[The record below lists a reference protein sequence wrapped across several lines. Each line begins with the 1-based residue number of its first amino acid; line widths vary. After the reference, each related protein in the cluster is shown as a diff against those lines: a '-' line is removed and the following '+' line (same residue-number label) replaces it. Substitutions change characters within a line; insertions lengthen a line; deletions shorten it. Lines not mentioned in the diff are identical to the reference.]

1 MTDLSAIS
9 TTPTEFGDK
18 GFIKE
23 DVVIYNNFLTA
34 DECKRLCE
42 FMEDEDQ
49 PWSMSAFFES
59 YGMSIMPE
67 DPILEKYGFEKDYF
81 AKLADRLQKTVEDA
95 HERPVKSVSSHAQ
108 KWQIGAFAPFHS
120 DNTDMEG
127 NWSAWE
133 KSKLV
138 CLLYLNEDYEGG
150 ELDFRDHDICIKPV
164 AGQLVTFPGGYNN
177 IHQVLPVKGS
187 TRHTIGAFW
196 DYAES
201 EYSPERM
208 QEWEDEIEKV
218 REQQKEMQ
226 AEWKEQLDAGTHPL
240 ENGGNQG
247 GY

>member
-1 MTDLSAIS
+1 MTDLSTIS

-23 DVVIYNNFLTA
+23 DIIVYNNFLTQ
-34 DECKRLCE
+34 DECERLVA
-42 FMEDEDQ
+42 FMDDEDN

-67 DPILEKYGFEKDYF
+67 DPILEKYGFESDYF
-81 AKLADRLQKTVEDA
+81 AKLATRLQKTVEDA
-95 HERPVKSVSSHAQ
+95 FERPLKPVSSHAQ
-108 KWQIGAFAPFHS
+108 KWQVGAFAPFHS

-127 NWSAWE
+127 NPSAWE

-138 CLLYLNEDYEGG
+138 CLLYLNDNYEGG
-150 ELDFRDHDICIKPV
+150 DLDFRDHDISIKPV
-164 AGQLVTFPGGYNN
+164 SAQLITFPGGINN
-177 IHQVLPVKGS
+177 VHQVIPVKGA

-201 EYSPERM
+201 EYSDERM
-208 QEWEDEIEKV
+208 EEWEAEIQGV

-226 AEWKEQLDAGTHPL
+226 EEWKVQLDNGQHPL
-240 ENGGNQG
+240 ENGGSTG

>member
-1 MTDLSAIS
+1 MTDLSKIE

-23 DVVIYNNFLTA
+23 DIVFYNNFLTQE
-34 DECKRLCE
+34 ECETLVRV
-42 FMEDEDQ
+42 FEDEEQ

-67 DPILEKYGFEKDYF
+67 DPILERYGLPRDYF
-81 AKLADRLQKTVEDA
+81 GKLADRLHKVVEDA

-120 DNTDMEG
+120 DNTDMDG
-127 NWSAWE
+127 NPSAWE

-138 CLLYLNEDYEGG
+138 CLLYINDDYEGG
-150 ELDFRDHDICIKPV
+150 DLDFRDHDISIKPV
-164 AGQLVTFPGGYNN
+164 AGQLITFPGGFNN
-177 IHQVLPVKGS
+177 IHQVLPVRGS

-201 EYSPERM
+201 VYSEERM
-208 QEWEDEIEKV
+208 KQWEDEIQKV
-218 REQQKEMQ
+218 REEQKVMQ
-226 AEWKEQLDAGTHPL
+226 DEWKEMVAKGVHPTDP
-240 ENGGNQG
+240 GAQ
-247 GY
+247 

>member
-1 MTDLSAIS
+1 MTDLSKIE

-23 DVVIYNNFLTA
+23 DIVIYNNFLTQE
-34 DECKRLCE
+34 ECKTLVKV
-42 FMEDEDQ
+42 FEDPEQ

-67 DPILEKYGFEKDYF
+67 DPILERYGLPKDYF
-81 AKLADRLQKTVEDA
+81 GKLATKLHKVVEDA
-95 HERPVKSVSSHAQ
+95 HQRPVKSVSSHAQ

-120 DNTDMEG
+120 DNTDMDG
-127 NWSAWE
+127 NPSAWE

-138 CLLYLNEDYEGG
+138 CLLYINDDYEGG
-150 ELDFRDHDICIKPV
+150 ELDFRDHDISIKPV
-164 AGQLVTFPGGYNN
+164 AGQLITFPGGFNN

-201 EYSPERM
+201 VYSEERM
-208 QEWEDEIEKV
+208 KEWEEEIQKV
-218 REQQKEMQ
+218 REEQKVMQ
-226 AEWKEQLDAGTHPL
+226 DEWRELVATGKHPTDPRPS
-240 ENGGNQG
+240 
-247 GY
+247 

>member
-1 MTDLSAIS
+1 MTDLSKIE

-23 DVVIYNNFLTA
+23 DIVFYNNFLTQE
-34 DECKRLCE
+34 ECETLVRV
-42 FMEDEDQ
+42 FEDEEQ

-67 DPILEKYGFEKDYF
+67 DPILERYGLPRDYF
-81 AKLADRLQKTVEDA
+81 GKLADRLHKVVEDA

-127 NWSAWE
+127 NPSAWE

-138 CLLYLNEDYEGG
+138 CLLYINDDYEGG
-150 ELDFRDHDICIKPV
+150 ELDFRDHDISIKPV
-164 AGQLVTFPGGYNN
+164 AGQLITFPGGFKN

-201 EYSPERM
+201 TYSEERM
-208 QEWEDEIEKV
+208 KEWEEEIQKV
-218 REQQKEMQ
+218 REEQKVMQ
-226 AEWKEQLDAGTHPL
+226 DEWKEMVASGVHPTDPRP
-240 ENGGNQG
+240 Q
-247 GY
+247 

>member
-1 MTDLSAIS
+1 MTDLSKIE

-23 DVVIYNNFLTA
+23 DIVIYNNFLTQE
-34 DECKRLCE
+34 ECETLVKV
-42 FMEDEDQ
+42 FEDPEQ

-67 DPILEKYGFEKDYF
+67 DPILERYGLPKDYF
-81 AKLADRLQKTVEDA
+81 GKLATKLHKVVEDA
-95 HERPVKSVSSHAQ
+95 HQRPVKSVSSHAQ

-120 DNTDMEG
+120 DNTDMDG
-127 NWSAWE
+127 NPSAWE

-138 CLLYLNEDYEGG
+138 CLLYINDDYEGG
-150 ELDFRDHDICIKPV
+150 ELDFRDHDISIKPV
-164 AGQLVTFPGGYNN
+164 AGQLITFPGGFSN

-201 EYSPERM
+201 VYSEERM
-208 QEWEDEIEKV
+208 KEWEEEIQKV
-218 REQQKEMQ
+218 REEQKVMQ
-226 AEWKEQLDAGTHPL
+226 DEWRELVATGKHPTDPRPS
-240 ENGGNQG
+240 
-247 GY
+247 

>member
-1 MTDLSAIS
+1 MTDLSKIE

-23 DVVIYNNFLTA
+23 DVVFYNNFLTQE
-34 DECKRLCE
+34 ECETLVKV
-42 FMEDEDQ
+42 FEDPEQ

-67 DPILEKYGFEKDYF
+67 DPILERYGLPKDYF
-81 AKLADRLQKTVEDA
+81 GKLASKLHKVVEDA
-95 HERPVKSVSSHAQ
+95 HQRPVKSVSSHAQ

-120 DNTDMEG
+120 DNTDMDG
-127 NWSAWE
+127 NPSAWE

-138 CLLYLNEDYEGG
+138 CLLYINDDYEGG
-150 ELDFRDHDICIKPV
+150 ELDFRDHDISIKPV
-164 AGQLVTFPGGYNN
+164 AGQLITFPGGFNN

-201 EYSPERM
+201 VYSEERM
-208 QEWEDEIEKV
+208 REWEEEIQKV
-218 REQQKEMQ
+218 REEQKVMQ
-226 AEWKEQLDAGTHPL
+226 DEWRELVASGKHPTDPRPS
-240 ENGGNQG
+240 
-247 GY
+247 

>member
-1 MTDLSAIS
+1 MTDLSKIE

-23 DVVIYNNFLTA
+23 DIVFYNNFLTQE
-34 DECKRLCE
+34 ECETLVRV
-42 FMEDEDQ
+42 FEDEEQ

-67 DPILEKYGFEKDYF
+67 DPILERYGLPKDYF
-81 AKLADRLQKTVEDA
+81 GKLADRLHKVVEDA

-120 DNTDMEG
+120 DNTDMDG
-127 NWSAWE
+127 NPSAWE

-138 CLLYLNEDYEGG
+138 CLLYINDDYEGG
-150 ELDFRDHDICIKPV
+150 ELDFRDHDISIKPV
-164 AGQLVTFPGGYNN
+164 AGQLITFPGGFNN
-177 IHQVLPVKGS
+177 IHQVLPVRGS

-201 EYSPERM
+201 VYSEERM
-208 QEWEDEIEKV
+208 KQWEDEIQKV
-218 REQQKEMQ
+218 REEQKVMQ
-226 AEWKEQLDAGTHPL
+226 DEWKEMVAKGVHPTDP
-240 ENGGNQG
+240 GAQ
-247 GY
+247 

>member
-1 MTDLSAIS
+1 MTDLSKIE

-23 DVVIYNNFLTA
+23 DIVFYNNFLTQE
-34 DECKRLCE
+34 ECETLVRV
-42 FMEDEDQ
+42 FEDEEQ

-67 DPILEKYGFEKDYF
+67 DPILERYGLPRDYF
-81 AKLADRLQKTVEDA
+81 GKLADRLHKVVEDA

-120 DNTDMEG
+120 DNTDMDG
-127 NWSAWE
+127 NPSAWE

-138 CLLYLNEDYEGG
+138 CLLYINDDYEGG
-150 ELDFRDHDICIKPV
+150 ELDFRDHDISIKPV
-164 AGQLVTFPGGYNN
+164 AGQLITFPGGFNN
-177 IHQVLPVKGS
+177 IHQVLPVRGS

-201 EYSPERM
+201 VYSEERM
-208 QEWEDEIEKV
+208 KQWEDEIQKV
-218 REQQKEMQ
+218 REEQKVMQ
-226 AEWKEQLDAGTHPL
+226 DEWKEMVAKGVHPTDP
-240 ENGGNQG
+240 GAQ
-247 GY
+247 

>member
-1 MTDLSAIS
+1 MTDLSKIE

-23 DVVIYNNFLTA
+23 DVVFYNNFLTQE
-34 DECKRLCE
+34 ECETLVRV
-42 FMEDEDQ
+42 FEDEEQ

-67 DPILEKYGFEKDYF
+67 DPILERYGLPRDYF
-81 AKLADRLQKTVEDA
+81 GKLADRLHKVVEDA

-127 NWSAWE
+127 NPSAWE

-138 CLLYLNEDYEGG
+138 CLLYINDDYEGG
-150 ELDFRDHDICIKPV
+150 ELDFRDHDISIKPV
-164 AGQLVTFPGGYNN
+164 AGQLITFPGGFKN

-201 EYSPERM
+201 TYSEERM
-208 QEWEDEIEKV
+208 KEWEEEIQKV
-218 REQQKEMQ
+218 REEQKVMQ
-226 AEWKEQLDAGTHPL
+226 DEWKEMVASGVHPTDPRA
-240 ENGGNQG
+240 Q
-247 GY
+247 

>member
-1 MTDLSAIS
+1 MTDLSKIE

-23 DVVIYNNFLTA
+23 DIVFYNNFLTQE
-34 DECKRLCE
+34 ECETLVRV
-42 FMEDEDQ
+42 FEDEEQ

-67 DPILEKYGFEKDYF
+67 DPILERYGLPRDYF
-81 AKLADRLQKTVEDA
+81 GKLADRLHKVVEDA

-120 DNTDMEG
+120 DNTDMDG
-127 NWSAWE
+127 NPSAWE

-138 CLLYLNEDYEGG
+138 CLLYINDDYEGG
-150 ELDFRDHDICIKPV
+150 ELDFRDHDISIKPV
-164 AGQLVTFPGGYNN
+164 AGQLITFPGGFNN
-177 IHQVLPVKGS
+177 IHQVLPVRGS

-201 EYSPERM
+201 VYSEERM
-208 QEWEDEIEKV
+208 KEWEEEIQKV
-218 REQQKEMQ
+218 REEQKVMQ
-226 AEWKEQLDAGTHPL
+226 DEWKEMVANGVHPTDP
-240 ENGGNQG
+240 GAQ
-247 GY
+247 